1 MIKLIDL
8 LQEESHGLWWN
19 INNNHNM
26 GKKPARKGSKAF
38 NKAVANAEKINA
50 ALDEEED
57 AVLIDPN
64 PMDDVPSVKIH
75 IDDDNV
81 MCLELSSFWHDGSN
95 GKIGLLKDNPVLQE
109 LMMKA
114 VQMESQKAFRRA
126 VHSVLGIPYGLK
138 ETK

>member
-8 LQEESHGLWWN
+8 LQEESHGLWYN
-19 INNNHNM
+19 INKNRKM
-26 GKKPARKGSKAF
+26 GKTPARKGSKAF
-38 NKAVANAEKINA
+38 NKSVEAGKKIN

-57 AVLIDPN
+57 AMLIDPN

-75 IDDDNV
+75 IDDDNT

-109 LMMKA
+109 LMMKRFHFINEER
-114 VQMESQKAFRRA
+114 VNDED
-126 VHSVLGIPYGLK
+126 VPYCK
-138 ETK
+138 